1 MAKKP
6 TPIITH
12 TEILC
17 RAIRNIEDEIRN
29 QQNHMGGIPECE
41 SILHAFVEEHTT
53 KLEALKEMYRIE
65 TGTNSTDPLPAPEVT
80 RAERN
85 SHGQ

>member
-1 MAKKP
+1 MAKKT

-17 RAIRNIEDEIRN
+17 HAIRNIENEIRN
-29 QQNHMGGIPECE
+29 QESYMGGIPECGAMLKAYVSE
-41 SILHAFVEEHTT
+41 RKP

-65 TGTNSTDPLPAPEVT
+65 TGTDYE
-80 RAERN
+80 
-85 SHGQ
+85 

>member
-17 RAIRNIEDEIRN
+17 RAIRSIEEEIRN
-29 QQNHMGGIPECE
+29 QQNYMGGIPECAE
-41 SILHAFVEEHTT
+41 MLHAFVDERTP

-65 TGTNSTDPLPAPEVT
+65 TGTDYD
-80 RAERN
+80 
-85 SHGQ
+85 